1 MDLSPTFAVHFGNR
15 LRLIYRGMEQLVAR
29 RAHNPKVAS
38 SSLAPATKKDTK
50 ELVSFFMP
58 KIHLKDYNPNQEV
71 YLNLNS

>member
-38 SSLAPATKKDTK
+38 SSLAPATQKDTK
-50 ELVSFFMP
+50 KLVSFFMP
-58 KIHLKDYNPNQEV
+58 SIVLIVPNQ
-71 YLNLNS
+71 NSSVL